1 MNAQLQKSTEETL
14 NSLYESKYYEAISE
28 LIAEELEGVKTFLLN
43 KGLTDDEF
51 RFYQGRAEGLG
62 IVLIRIQKI
71 HEEYAK
77 AK

>member
-1 MNAQLQKSTEETL
+1 MGVQLQKSTEETL

-43 KGLTDDEF
+43 KGLTGDEF

-77 AK
+77 PK